1 MAFLLGISSHFCV
14 LLADHKP
21 DALHLSP
28 QRANCWQNA
37 SEEDL
42 FVPKVRAFASVV
54 LNRTYKPFLSPFGRG
69 AQGCPGSCCQAQ
81 SPELVSIHR
90 VQGALLQEARG
101 HRSFSGER
109 GYAGAAPGMRALSPF
124 TAVWDVQQL

>member
-54 LNRTYKPFLSPFGRG
+54 LNRTYKPFLSPEEVEAPRG
-69 AQGCPGSCCQAQ
+69 AQALVARPSLLSWCSRTESKERFSKKPVATTASLGSGGMQGRPPG
-81 SPELVSIHR
+81 
-90 VQGALLQEARG
+90 
-101 HRSFSGER
+101 
-109 GYAGAAPGMRALSPF
+109 
-124 TAVWDVQQL
+124 